1 MTNIETIADRLLAK
15 RTAFCHPYFTHQFS
29 GELNPGEID
38 PLAQN
43 LIGELFKDVRVSGF
57 LPLKEIFD
65 EPDDDINQAC
75 ADIAHQM
82 IGLNQRLLEPAVTA
96 ADFIDLKKKE
106 MGWDLATYRLPLLIM
121 YFGVSRPELHEE
133 FMVDKRGRKLMEWLS
148 IGKQHTFDLEL
159 LKNQTPERFT
169 ELTQEIFGAM
179 PVTIEESGALFQS
192 VIVALGT
199 INFQQ
204 FVEAEADFNVAGAA
218 IKNRLQAFMLATPME
233 ANNVE
238 ENSEFV
244 IKMARYP
251 YPHLW
256 SKGPVRLK
264 PQDFL
269 GMPAKHIDNIFRN
282 QNRYG
287 LSNNNDWWRSPIH
300 FYFESSFFSTAQ
312 MPKSEIPQR
321 FHSYSDFIGQLKTVS
336 LRDRSLMTP
345 GMAYVLEG
353 DIKNAGH
360 WQEQYENLVS
370 KALCTRVRP
379 PELNRP
385 VMRYLIRQDGDFP
398 DSLIRLYFEE
408 AMKMGTSWSI
418 AQSIFKQLS
427 PAKPEMLND
436 LFKAFLA
443 GNPREPEVRKMYAFL
458 KNPSE
463 HLNEFPE
470 TMRVHHLENDLNL

>member
-15 RTAFCHPYFTHQFS
+15 RTAFCHPYFTLQYS
-29 GELNPGEID
+29 SELNPGEID

-43 LIGELFKDVRVSGF
+43 LIGEVFKDIRVSGY

-65 EPDDDINQAC
+65 APDDDINQVC

-82 IGLNQRLLEPAVTA
+82 IGLNQRLFEPVVTA
-96 ADFIDLKKKE
+96 ADFIDLQKKE

-121 YFGVSRPELHEE
+121 YFGVPRPELHEE
-133 FMVDKRGRKLMEWLS
+133 FMADKRGRKLMEWLS

-169 ELTQEIFGAM
+169 ELTHDIFGAM
-179 PVTIEESGALFQS
+179 PVTIEESSALFQS

-199 INFQQ
+199 LNFQQ
-204 FVEAEADFNVAGAA
+204 FVEAQADFNVAGEAVR
-218 IKNRLQAFMLATPME
+218 NRLQAFMLATPME
-233 ANNVE
+233 ANSVE
-238 ENSEFV
+238 EKSQFV

-256 SKGPVRLK
+256 NRGPVRLK
-264 PQDFL
+264 HQDFL
-269 GMPAKHIDNIFRN
+269 GMPAKHIDNILGKSS
-282 QNRYG
+282 RYG
-287 LSNNNDWWRSPIH
+287 LPNNIDWWRSPLH
-300 FYFESSFFSTAQ
+300 FYFENNFFSAQ
-312 MPKSEIPQR
+312 MPKPEIPLR
-321 FHSYSDFIGQLKTVS
+321 FHGYLDFIEQLKTVS
-336 LRDRSLMTP
+336 LKDRSLMTP

-353 DIKNAGH
+353 DAQNAGH

-379 PELNRP
+379 PELDKP
-385 VMRYLIRQDGDFP
+385 VMRYLIRQEGAFP
-398 DSLIRLYFEE
+398 DSLISLYFEE
-408 AMKMGTSWSI
+408 AMKMGTSWYI
-418 AQSIFKQLS
+418 AQGLFKQLS
-427 PAKPEMLND
+427 SAKPEVLND

-443 GNPREPEVRKMYAFL
+443 GTPRDPEVRKMYAFL

-463 HLNEFPE
+463 HLNEFSE
-470 TMRVHHLENDLNL
+470 NMRVHHLENDLNL

>member
-15 RTAFCHPYFTHQFS
+15 RTTFCNPYFTRQFS

-43 LIGELFKDVRVSGF
+43 LIGELFKDIRVSGF

-65 EPDDDINQAC
+65 APDDDINQVC

-82 IGLNQRLLEPAVTA
+82 IGLNQRLLVPVVTA
-96 ADFIDLKKKE
+96 ADFIDLQKKE
-106 MGWDLATYRLPLLIM
+106 MGWDLATYRFPLLIM
-121 YFGVSRPELHEE
+121 YFGVPRPELHAE
-133 FMVDKRGRKLMEWLS
+133 FMADKRGRKLMEWLS

-159 LKNQTPERFT
+159 LKNQTPERFA
-169 ELTQEIFGAM
+169 ELTQDIFGAM
-179 PVTIEESGALFQS
+179 PVTKEESGALFQS

-204 FVEAEADFNVAGAA
+204 FVEAEADFNVAGEAVR
-218 IKNRLQAFMLATPME
+218 NRLQAFMSATPME
-233 ANNVE
+233 ANSVE
-238 ENSEFV
+238 ENSQFV

-256 SKGPVRLK
+256 GRGPVRLK
-264 PQDFL
+264 PQEFL
-269 GMPAKHIDNIFRN
+269 GMPAKHIDNMFGKN
-282 QNRYG
+282 NRYG
-287 LSNNNDWWRSPIH
+287 LSNKLDWWRSPLH
-300 FYFESSFFSTAQ
+300 FYFESSFFSAQ
-312 MPKSEIPQR
+312 MPKPEIPLR
-321 FHSYSDFIGQLKTVS
+321 FHSYVDFIEQLKTVS
-336 LRDRSLMTP
+336 LKDRSLMTP

-353 DIKNAGH
+353 DLQNAGH

-379 PELNRP
+379 PELDKP
-385 VMRYLIRQDGDFP
+385 VMRFLIRQEGPFP
-398 DSLIRLYFEE
+398 DSLISLYFEE
-408 AMKMGTSWSI
+408 AMKMGNSWSTS
-418 AQSIFKQLS
+418 QSIFKQLS
-427 PAKPEMLND
+427 PAKPEVLND

-443 GNPREPEVRKMYAFL
+443 GTPRDSEIRKIYPFL

-463 HLNEFPE
+463 HLEQFSE
-470 TMRVHHLENDLNL
+470 SIRVEHLETELGL